1 MSSLPTGCTDAD
13 CFMPLRLLR
22 SSFIKCTA
30 LHRITCSCLLPAGKG
45 AEMLIDK
52 AVVDLE
58 VDPAD
63 GQLRWVK
70 LLQVSCWVPCWW
82 SQGVHVSTQCML

>member
-1 MSSLPTGCTDAD
+1 
-13 CFMPLRLLR
+13 MPLNLLP
-22 SSFIKCTA
+22 SSFTNYTT
-30 LHRITCSCLLPAGKG
+30 LHSETCGCCLLTGKG
-45 AEMLIDK
+45 AEILIDK

-70 LLQVSCWVPCWW
+70 LLQVCCSASC
-82 SQGVHVSTQCML
+82 

>member
-1 MSSLPTGCTDAD
+1 
-13 CFMPLRLLR
+13 
-22 SSFIKCTA
+22 
-30 LHRITCSCLLPAGKG
+30 
-45 AEMLIDK
+45 MLIDK

-70 LLQVSCWVPCWW
+70 LLQVCCWTHCLW
-82 SQGVHVSTQCML
+82 SLGCLAGVAV

>member
-1 MSSLPTGCTDAD
+1 
-13 CFMPLRLLR
+13 
-22 SSFIKCTA
+22 
-30 LHRITCSCLLPAGKG
+30 
-45 AEMLIDK
+45 MLIDK

-70 LLQVSCWVPCWW
+70 LLQVCC
-82 SQGVHVSTQCML
+82 